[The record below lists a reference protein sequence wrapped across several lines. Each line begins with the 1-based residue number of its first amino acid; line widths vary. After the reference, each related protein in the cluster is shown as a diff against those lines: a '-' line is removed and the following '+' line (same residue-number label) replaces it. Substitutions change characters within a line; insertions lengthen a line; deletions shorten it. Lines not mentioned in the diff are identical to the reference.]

1 MKMKTVLILFVF
13 LLLSSTSI
21 SSKAQ
26 IEVKDNPKNFK
37 LYLTEGLGVSY
48 FKYDVRNFNHKIH
61 GQSYRF
67 VAPNIRI
74 GIAAEKPVS
83 KRLSLKTGLRI
94 GMRIKRTSL
103 L

>member
-74 GIAAEKPVS
+74 GIAA
-83 KRLSLKTGLRI
+83 
-94 GMRIKRTSL
+94 
-103 L
+103 